1 MQVAIRSAASD
12 VVEIDVFDDIGVDFW
27 TGEGVTAKQVRDAL
41 KGTKPKTI
49 KLAINS
55 GGGDSFEG
63 TAIYN
68 VLRQYAE
75 RGTHIVG
82 EVMGLAA
89 SAAST
94 ILAAADEVSI
104 PANAAIMIHEA
115 WSRATGNAADLE
127 KRAALLRQVNET
139 VADTYVRSAIRR
151 GAALTREDALELM
164 AAETWMFGSEAVE
177 RGFADHVT
185 DALEVAASVDL
196 SHSTRAAEMRARL
209 PVPALTSSAQETKSM
224 AVDTVTTQ
232 VEPEA
237 ATAPTDATAED
248 TRVALALA
256 SQAEKELAE
265 VRSKLEQLEAERALI
280 EANSTAQAAEVAR
293 LSSDI
298 NRREVEALIGSK
310 LYPAE
315 REPMVALRS
324 KDPELFAALM
334 SARPAITL
342 TADITGGDK
351 PANAVAQDPDSQL
364 AAFVRGAGKDE

>member
-27 TGEGVTAKQVRDAL
+27 TGEGVTAKQIRDAL

-115 WSRATGNAADLE
+115 WSRTTGNAADLE

-164 AAETWMFGSEAVE
+164 ASETWMFGSEAVE

-224 AVDTVTTQ
+224 ADIVTTQ
-232 VEPEA
+232 AEPEA

-293 LSSDI
+293 LSGDI

-315 REPMVALRS
+315 REPMVELRS

-364 AAFVRGAGKDE
+364 AAFVRSAGKDA